1 MLNES
6 QKPASSTMPAQR
18 RQPLS
23 AMDQRIRKAALHR
36 LRDIRLGC
44 VSIIDDQAEYI
55 LGDPRD
61 ELQAQVT
68 VNDHRFWRM
77 LASGGSLGAG
87 EAYMHGLW
95 DSPDLTAVV
104 RVLARNREVLPE
116 LIRQSWLQRKLMQ
129 WWHARNRNSVQGSR
143 RNISAHYDLSN
154 DFFRL
159 WLDQGMNYSSAWFD
173 PQQDAAAMTLEAAQL
188 AKLERICTRLNVRPG
203 DKIMEIGCGWGDFA
217 LHAAAQHGCEVT
229 ATTISAAQFDVV
241 KQRIDAAGLQHRIH
255 LIMTDYRELPGQ
267 FDHVVSIEM
276 IEAVGHHYV
285 DGYFAKI
292 DSLLKPKGQALIQA
306 ITIED
311 QRYEQALHN
320 VDFIKRYIFPG
331 SFIPGLARLR
341 QSIHAAGME
350 TLEAFDIG
358 LSYARTLMH
367 WRQRFCARLDDIRA
381 LGFDEQ
387 FLRMWLYYFAYCEGG
402 FAERAISDVQLHLR
416 KA

>member
-6 QKPASSTMPAQR
+6 QKPATSSLPASQ

-23 AMDQRIRKAALHR
+23 AMDQRIRAAALER
-36 LRDIRLGC
+36 LRALRLGC
-44 VSIIDDQAEYI
+44 VRIIDEHAEHI

-61 ELQAQVT
+61 ALQAEVI

-87 EAYMHGLW
+87 EAYMYGLW

-104 RVLARNREVLPE
+104 QVLARNREVLPE
-116 LIRQSWLQRKLMQ
+116 LNRQNWLQRRLIQ

-154 DFFRL
+154 EFFAL
-159 WLDQGMNYSSAWFD
+159 WLDTGMNYSSAWFAD
-173 PQQDAAAMTLEAAQL
+173 DDSNDITLEAAQR
-188 AKLERICTRLNVRPG
+188 AKLERICTTLNVQAG
-203 DKIMEIGCGWGDFA
+203 DTIMEIGCGWGDFA
-217 LHAAAQHGCEVT
+217 LHAAGRHGCHVT
-229 ATTISAAQFDVV
+229 ATTISAAQYEHAR
-241 KQRIDAAGLQHRIH
+241 QRIDAAGLQDRIS
-255 LIMTDYRELPGQ
+255 LISTDYRDLQGQ

-292 DSLLKPKGQALIQA
+292 ASLLQPGGQALIQA

-311 QRYEQALHN
+311 HRYQQALHN

-331 SFIPGLARLR
+331 SFIPGLARLQ
-341 QSIHAAGME
+341 QSIQAAALE
-350 TLEAFDIG
+350 TCAAFDIG
-358 LSYARTLMH
+358 LSYARTLKH
-367 WRQRFCARLDDIRA
+367 WRQRFCARLDAVRA

-387 FLRMWLYYFAYCEGG
+387 FIRMWLYYFAYCEGG

>member
-6 QKPASSTMPAQR
+6 QKPAGSTISPHQR
-18 RQPLS
+18 QAIS
-23 AMDQRIRKAALHR
+23 AMDQRIRKAALQR
-36 LRDIRLGC
+36 LRDLRLGC
-44 VSIIDDQAEYI
+44 VRIIDDHAEYI

-61 ELQAQVT
+61 DLQAQVT

-116 LIRQSWLQRKLMQ
+116 LNRQSWLQSKLMQ
-129 WWHARNRNSVQGSR
+129 WWHARNRNSLQGSR

-154 DFFRL
+154 AFFQL
-159 WLDQGMNYSSAWFD
+159 WLDQGMNYSAAWFNAD
-173 PQQDAAAMTLEAAQL
+173 DAASMTLEAAQS
-188 AKLERICTRLNVRPG
+188 AKLERICTTLKVQPG
-203 DKIMEIGCGWGDFA
+203 DSIMEIGCGWGDFA
-217 LHAAAQHGCEVT
+217 LHAAGRHGCKVT
-229 ATTISAAQFDVV
+229 ATTISSAQYEVAR
-241 KQRIDAAGLQHRIH
+241 QRIDAAGLQDSID
-255 LIMTDYRELPGQ
+255 LISTDYRELQGQ

-292 DSLLKPKGQALIQA
+292 ASLLKSGGQALIQA

-311 QRYEQALHN
+311 HRYEEALHN

-331 SFIPGLARLR
+331 SFIPGLARL
-341 QSIHAAGME
+341 QHSIDAAAME
-350 TLEAFDIG
+350 MCEAFDIG

-367 WRQRFCARLDDIRA
+367 WRQRFCARLDEIRA

-387 FLRMWLYYFAYCEGG
+387 FIRMWLYYFAYCEGG

-416 KA
+416 KR